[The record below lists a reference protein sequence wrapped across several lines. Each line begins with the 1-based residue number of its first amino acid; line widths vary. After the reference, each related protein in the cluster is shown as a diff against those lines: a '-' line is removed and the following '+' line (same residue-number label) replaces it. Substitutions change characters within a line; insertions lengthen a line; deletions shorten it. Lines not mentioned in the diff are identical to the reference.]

1 MSYEIPP
8 VGGKWG
14 DGYALLLWKSRFIS
28 ITT

>member
-1 MSYEIPP
+1 MAYDIPS

-14 DGYALLLWKSRFIS
+14 DGYALLLCKSRFIS